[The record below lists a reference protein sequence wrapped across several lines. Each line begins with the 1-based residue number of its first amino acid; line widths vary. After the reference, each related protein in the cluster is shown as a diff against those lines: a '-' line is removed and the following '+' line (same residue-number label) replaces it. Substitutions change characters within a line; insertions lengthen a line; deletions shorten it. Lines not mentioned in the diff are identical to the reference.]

1 MYYRMHEK
9 KTEVCKLKFRRCKIV
24 SITCDVTAYKY
35 NTGGSC
41 DRVNIYIS
49 DAETGDPIC
58 QDAEFDGE
66 EY

>member
-1 MYYRMHEK
+1 M
-9 KTEVCKLKFRRCKIV
+9 
-24 SITCDVTAYKY
+24 SITCDVTACKY